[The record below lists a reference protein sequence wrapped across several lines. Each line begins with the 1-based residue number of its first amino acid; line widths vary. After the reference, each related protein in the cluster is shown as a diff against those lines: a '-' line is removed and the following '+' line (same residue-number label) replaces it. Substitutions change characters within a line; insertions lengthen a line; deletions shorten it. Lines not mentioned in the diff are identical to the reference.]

1 MWIHFTF
8 IQSDGMELR
17 DLRLRIVRHHTSTQ
31 SMASLPSGFKPPGDD
46 LIGSQKF
53 DLLPHGSEVK
63 SPTSKMESTPLI
75 IRHETSTHTRIP
87 NGAIRCIVTES

>member
-1 MWIHFTF
+1 MRIHFTL

-31 SMASLPSGFKPPGDD
+31 GMASLPSGFKAPSDN
-46 LIGSQKF
+46 LIGSQEF
-53 DLLPHGSEVK
+53 DLLPHGSEVE

-75 IRHETSTHTRIP
+75 I
-87 NGAIRCIVTES
+87 